1 MKTIDFHTHL
11 LSKDVSFDR
20 LYDKVTL
27 SLFAKSLN
35 ADKKLLM
42 NEKFEGYV
50 KTLTSN
56 IENSNYVEKI
66 VLLPVDGIYDNN
78 GYYITQDKTVC
89 SNTNDVLDIYNRFPN
104 LIIPFLSVNP
114 NRFNSLD
121 LLDEYIEKGCKG
133 VKFLQNYWNLD
144 LNDKKYI
151 PYFEKIKQHNLPIVI
166 HTGSEYA
173 IKSNSLFEKIEVS
186 NQAIEIG
193 CNVVLAH
200 GGVSMFMETNPI
212 KFLNNFNINKM
223 CKDYEKSLDYM
234 RKHDNVYVDLSAI
247 ISIFRSKIIKDLAE
261 NQKDIHNKLLFATDF
276 PVPFSILF
284 SFHNM
289 PLENRLALEKI
300 KNPFDRYV
308 CFLNNWFESDSEIYT
323 NYKKLIKE

>member
-20 LYDKVTL
+20 LYDKVALTI
-27 SLFAKSLN
+27 FAKSLN
-35 ADKKLLM
+35 ANKKVLLT
-42 NEKFEGYV
+42 EKYEGYV
-50 KTLTSN
+50 KTLINNIDTSN
-56 IENSNYVEKI
+56 NVDKI

-78 GYYITQDKTVC
+78 GYYISKDNTVC
-89 SNTNDVLDIYNRFPN
+89 SNTHDILELYNKFPN
-104 LIIPFLSVNP
+104 HIVPFLSVNP
-114 NRFNSLD
+114 NRYNSLD
-121 LLDEYIEKGCKG
+121 LLDEYIERGCKG
-133 VKFLQNYWNLD
+133 VKFLQNYWNID

-151 PYFEKIKQHNLPIVI
+151 PYFEKIKKHNLPIVI

-173 IKSNSLFEKIEVS
+173 VKSNSLFEKIEVS
-186 NQAIEIG
+186 NQVIEIG

-212 KFLNNFNINKM
+212 KFLNNFNMNKM
-223 CKDYEKSLDYM
+223 SKDYEKSLDYM
-234 RKHDNVYVDLSAI
+234 RKHNNVYVDLSAI

-284 SFHNM
+284 SFHTI
-289 PLENRLALEKI
+289 PFKERLLLEKI
-300 KNPFDRYV
+300 VNPFDRYIA
-308 CFLNNWFESDSEIYT
+308 FLNYWFKEDSEIYT